1 MATSYKELLAL
12 LSVLDEQ
19 IAKKRGEERSVIIE
33 KIRDQM
39 LDYGIS
45 VDELGGKKARKTS
58 VVAAKYVDLA
68 SGKTWSGRGKPPA
81 WIAGQDREKFLIAD

>member
-1 MATSYKELLAL
+1 MAISYKELLAQL
-12 LSVLDEQ
+12 AVLDEQ

-33 KIRDQM
+33 KIREQM